1 MVEAAAQPR
10 FLTIGLSRAR
20 TARAALGEAAAEIDP
35 ETTAFVL
42 ALFPER
48 LDPDAI
54 EAALLELLPGVAV
67 YGAVTPCQISRA
79 GYDTE
84 SVQLLAFPARHFTAR
99 SLAVE
104 RLSALSV
111 ERLSAAARARTDEM
125 PRREGRRRL
134 ALSFADSRSMREDL
148 LIATL
153 EGALD
158 DIPVYGGSVGGIVF
172 HEGRFHDDMAL
183 CLILETD
190 LDLVGLGFAHVLPT
204 GTQMVVTAADPPRRI
219 VHELNGAPAA
229 AEYARLVGCDA
240 ADLSARV
247 FAENPVMIRQ
257 NGRHYVR
264 ALSAA
269 NADGSLSFLSS
280 IDDGLVLTLGRGREI
295 LSALET
301 GLDLE
306 GSDGGGPDFVLA
318 FDCILRRFEIEQKGL
333 DGEVA
338 GIFRRRRVVGLNTL
352 GEQYRGLHLNQTFV
366 GVAVFAGPET
376 AP

>member
-1 MVEAAAQPR
+1 MAESVQPR
-10 FLTIGLSRAR
+10 FLTIGLSRAE
-20 TARAALGEAAAEIDP
+20 TARAALREAAAEIDRDA
-35 ETTAFVL
+35 TAFIL

-48 LDPDAI
+48 LDPNAI
-54 EAALLELLPGVAV
+54 EAAVAEVLPGTAV
-67 YGAVTPCQISRA
+67 YGAVTPCQVTGA
-79 GYDTE
+79 GYDTA

-104 RLSALSV
+104 GLSGFSV
-111 ERLSAAARARTDEM
+111 ERLSAAARDRADGM
-125 PRREGRRRL
+125 PRREGTRRL
-134 ALSFADSRSMREDL
+134 ALSLADSRAMREDL

-183 CLILETD
+183 CLIVETD
-190 LDLVGLGFAHVLPT
+190 LELVGLGFAHVLPT
-204 GTQMVVTAADPPRRI
+204 ETQMVVTAADPPRRL

-229 AEYARLVGCDA
+229 AEYARLVGCA
-240 ADLSARV
+240 ADELSARV
-247 FAENPVMIRQ
+247 FAENPAMIRQ

-269 NADGSLSFLSS
+269 NPDGSLSFLSS

-306 GSDGGGPDFVLA
+306 GADGRAPDFILA
-318 FDCILRRFEIEQKGL
+318 FDCILRRFEIAQKGL
-333 DGEVA
+333 DAEVA
-338 GIFRRRRVVGLNTL
+338 GIFRQRRVVGLNTL

-366 GVAVFAGPET
+366 GVAVFPGAEEDR
-376 AP
+376 